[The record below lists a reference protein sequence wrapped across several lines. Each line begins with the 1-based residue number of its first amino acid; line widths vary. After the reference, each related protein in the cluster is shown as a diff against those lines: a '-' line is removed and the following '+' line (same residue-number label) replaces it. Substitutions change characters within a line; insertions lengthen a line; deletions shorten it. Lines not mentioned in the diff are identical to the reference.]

1 MNSNNDTKK
10 NFPKDFLWG
19 VSTSAYQIESGNIN
33 SNWTAWI
40 EKKGLDKVT
49 DTLNSNTQ
57 YTEDIKLIKSLNLNA
72 YRLSIEWSRVE
83 PQEGKWDIDS
93 INYYKD
99 LITKLQD
106 ANIEPF
112 VTLFHFSIPE
122 WMQKKGGFKNSK
134 NMRYDTRVVE
144 FVVENLGNKVKFWI
158 TINEPILFGV
168 LSYVSGEWPPGEKN
182 YFAYFKV
189 KRILERAHI
198 EAYIKINKIYKKY
211 NWEKPKISIAK
222 NNIDATT
229 NDTFSEYPMKI
240 YTFLWNYS
248 FLDNIKK
255 YIDFIGLNYYF
266 HKKVKLNFLSKEMPL
281 LETIQDENINQKQD
295 VLDWEIYP
303 KGIYNLS
310 TSLYKRYKKDI
321 YITENGIS
329 DTTDSKRS
337 EFIIQHLNFIKKAID
352 EGIPIKGYF
361 YWTLVDNFEWIWG
374 YKPKFGLAYIDKGK
388 RILKNSAKTY
398 AIIAKNRHI

>member
-1 MNSNNDTKK
+1 MNNKNYTKK

-19 VSTSAYQIESGNIN
+19 VATSAYQIESGNNN
-33 SNWTAWI
+33 SNWDAWT
-40 EKKGLDKVT
+40 EKKRFEKVT
-49 DTLNSNTQ
+49 DILNSNTQ

-112 VTLFHFSIPE
+112 VTLFHFSLPE
-122 WMQKKGGFKNSK
+122 WMQKKGGFKNRK
-134 NMRYDTRVVE
+134 NIQYYIRFVE

-211 NWEKPKISIAK
+211 NWGKPKISIAK

-255 YIDFIGLNYYF
+255 YIDFIGINYYF
-266 HKKVKLNFLSKEMPL
+266 HQKVKLNFLSKEMPF
-281 LETIQDENINQKQD
+281 LETIPDENVHQKQD

-303 KGIYNLS
+303 KGIYNL
-310 TSLYKRYKKDI
+310 TTCLYKRYKKEI

-361 YWTLVDNFEWIWG
+361 YWTLVDNFEWVWG

-398 AIIAKNRHI
+398 ALIAKNKHI